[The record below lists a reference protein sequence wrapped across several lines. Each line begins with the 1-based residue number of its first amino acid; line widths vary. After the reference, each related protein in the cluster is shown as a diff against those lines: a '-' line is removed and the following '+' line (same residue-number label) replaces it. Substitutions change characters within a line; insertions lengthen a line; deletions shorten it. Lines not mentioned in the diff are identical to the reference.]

1 MGIRCSKMVN
11 FKNLTFNIPLET
23 YQALNDDE
31 INFLINTEFINEL
44 KKNFKDI
51 QTIIDEIKA
60 NEYESIVL
68 IGFGG
73 SSLGTKAIYDALPKN
88 KDSLNIYFIDEL
100 NNKIKNFI
108 KEKSLYL
115 FISKSG
121 NTNEV
126 LSIFNF
132 FSESLKETK
141 NFFFITQEKDS
152 ILNQI
157 SIEKNI
163 KVFNVNENLGGRFS
177 VISPSTFLPLGFAN
191 YNWKKIQDGA
201 INFLSSEENNNF
213 NITSSLLNFYLN
225 NYRNGR
231 NITCIMPYH
240 SNLNSLAEWMMQL
253 IAESTGKKNLGG
265 YPLGITPVK
274 YSGPKDEHSQMQLL
288 LDGPPDKTLLFL
300 ISSEDKKDFFS
311 DLILEHQKAT
321 AGALN
326 ERNVPNIE
334 ITINNINE
342 ESLGALFLLFQIS
355 ISLLGPKL
363 NINPFDQ
370 PGVELIKKRLKSI

>member
-1 MGIRCSKMVN
+1 
-11 FKNLTFNIPLET
+11 
-23 YQALNDDE
+23 
-31 INFLINTEFINEL
+31 
-44 KKNFKDI
+44 
-51 QTIIDEIKA
+51 
-60 NEYESIVL
+60 
-68 IGFGG
+68 
-73 SSLGTKAIYDALPKN
+73 
-88 KDSLNIYFIDEL
+88 
-100 NNKIKNFI
+100 
-108 KEKSLYL
+108 
-115 FISKSG
+115 
-121 NTNEV
+121 
-126 LSIFNF
+126 
-132 FSESLKETK
+132 
-141 NFFFITQEKDS
+141 
-152 ILNQI
+152 
-157 SIEKNI
+157 
-163 KVFNVNENLGGRFS
+163 
-177 VISPSTFLPLGFAN
+177 
-191 YNWKKIQDGA
+191 
-201 INFLSSEENNNF
+201 
-213 NITSSLLNFYLN
+213 
-225 NYRNGR
+225 
-231 NITCIMPYH
+231 MPYH

-253 IAESTGKKNLGG
+253 IGESTGKKNLGG

-355 ISLLGPKL
+355 ISLLGLKL